1 MYLVLVYI
9 IIAFIYIMLPNTSNK
24 KHSAQA
30 QIEGNTL
37 ESYNY
42 LEFQPMTNDDIIN
55 EQLKNHLNKY
65 SDDMNQILKDTLDEN
80 KENQIIKSQIDS
92 GKADENILYDIYI
105 RDALG
110 EKKLEEYDDESY
122 NNYIDNYVKFNDKQ
136 TGQMYNVPF
145 TGDQQQLK
153 KNIYPRKIMY
163 SNEQDYVDTKYYEN
177 ILKENKGKGK
187 DLKML
192 APGLID
198 RSNGNVINNVID
210 IKKYYDEAAQESN
223 ASGIEIKGAEFCCDY
238 SMLNIVNVPPHAVLP
253 LISKEEEDKVNER
266 MRDLNSEDVEE
277 NDDGVYGS
285 NYPYYDYM
293 KDGDLIFEP
302 LLLNYNKSK
311 NIGSINL

>member
-9 IIAFIYIMLPNTSNK
+9 IIAFIYIMLPSTSNK
-24 KHSAQA
+24 KHKAGA

-42 LEFQPMTNDDIIN
+42 LEFQPMTDDGIIN
-55 EQLKNHLNKY
+55 EQLINHLNKY
-65 SDDMNQILKDTLDEN
+65 SDDMDKILKDTLDEN
-80 KENQIIKSQIDS
+80 KENEIIKSQLDS
-92 GKADENILYDIYI
+92 GVPDENILYDIYI

-122 NNYIDNYVKFNDKQ
+122 KNYIEKYVEFNDKQ
-136 TGQMYNVPF
+136 TGQMYNIPF
-145 TGDQQQLK
+145 TEEQQQLK

-177 ILKENKGKGK
+177 ILKEKKGKGK

-192 APGLID
+192 APGLIA
-198 RSNGNVINNVID
+198 RSNGKVINNVID
-210 IKKYYDEAAQESN
+210 IKQYYDEAAQESN

-253 LISKEEEDKVNER
+253 LISKEEEDKVNMR
-266 MRDLNSEDVEE
+266 MRDLNQEGVEE
-277 NDDGVYGS
+277 NDDGVYVS
-285 NYPYYDYM
+285 NYPYYEYM
-293 KDGDLIFEP
+293 KDGDLIYEP
-302 LLLNYNKSK
+302 LLLNYNKSR